1 MLRQRQLPSRGN
13 ATEVVASVLAG
24 LALLGVCNVVGGVS
38 SIALQIVNIIVL
50 SLLVFGYFLG
60 FVGLMIA
67 VPVTALLPVVLDQR
81 EAGRGTGA

>member
-13 ATEVVASVLAG
+13 ATEVVASELA
-24 LALLGVCNVVGGVS
+24 
-38 SIALQIVNIIVL
+38 QIINIIIL

-67 VPVTALLPVVLDQR
+67 VPVTALLLVVLEQR
-81 EAGRGTGA
+81 KAGLGTGV

>member
-13 ATEVVASVLAG
+13 ATEVVAYVLAG

-38 SIALQIVNIIVL
+38 SIALQIVNIIIL

-60 FVGLMIA
+60 FLGLMIA
-67 VPVTALLPVVLDQR
+67 VPVTALLLVVLEQR
-81 EAGRGTGA
+81 KAGLGTGV